1 MHFGSRL
8 NTPPGTFT
16 RLEQHGKKDGIR
28 EKKRERERKGLLVVG
43 IDFRGREIH
52 VRLTR
57 LGGRALRLER
67 ERENEGEEDEK
78 DRQRG

>member
-1 MHFGSRL
+1 MISKDLCFLEGYVRL
-8 NTPPGTFT
+8 
-16 RLEQHGKKDGIR
+16 GK
-28 EKKRERERKGLLVVG
+28 
-43 IDFRGREIH
+43 